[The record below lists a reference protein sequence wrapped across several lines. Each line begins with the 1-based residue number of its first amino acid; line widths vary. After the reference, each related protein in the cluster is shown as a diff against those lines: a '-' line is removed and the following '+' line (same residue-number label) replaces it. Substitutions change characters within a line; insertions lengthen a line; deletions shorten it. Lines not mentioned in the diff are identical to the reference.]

1 MSPNTLVAGSFRDPA
16 GQVHKWRNRVFRTV
30 LGPGAAAFDAVRA
43 TGFLD
48 RLVAEGRLVPF
59 THVVDKDILQEFPDA
74 TCVLEHPRL
83 EAISYP
89 YEWSFRQLKAAA
101 LLFLDIALDALGADL
116 VLSDATAYN
125 VQFVGPRPIFID
137 HLSFR
142 PYRMGEY
149 WAAHQQFCEQFLN
162 PLLLRSQLGIPHNAW
177 FRGSLEGI
185 PSEYLARI
193 LPHRA
198 RLSFRMNVHVFL
210 PAYFQ
215 KGTQRDALGPATAAR
230 TKGLSRSGF
239 EGLLKQLRRWIAAL
253 KPADTNPSLWG
264 DYAEANSYADAET
277 RAKGEVVRSFVATRK
292 PALMLD
298 LGCNSGYYSEIA
310 IEAGAGTVLG
320 FDFDQTSLDKAFQRA
335 IDRDLQFVPLFLDA
349 ANPSPS
355 QGWAESEREG
365 FSKRMLGDSVIALAF
380 IHHLAIGKNIPLQ
393 QAVSWIVERAR
404 SGLIEFVPKS
414 DPTVQAMLKHREDI
428 FPDYTPEAFS
438 ACLSRCAR
446 IVASK
451 TVSGTGRTIYEFV
464 RED

>member
-1 MSPNTLVAGSFRDPA
+1 MSPDTLVAGSFRDPS
-16 GQVHKWRNRVFRTV
+16 GQVHKWQNRVFRTV

-48 RLVAEGRLVPF
+48 RLVSEGRLVPF
-59 THVVDKDILQEFPDA
+59 TQVVDEAILQEFPEA
-74 TCVLEHPRL
+74 TYVLEHPRL
-83 EAISYP
+83 EVISHP

-101 LLFLDIALDALGADL
+101 LHHLEIAIDALGQDL
-116 VLSDATAYN
+116 FLSDATAYN
-125 VQFVGPRPIFID
+125 VQFVGSRPVFID

-142 PYRMGEY
+142 PYRTGEF

-193 LPHRA
+193 LPHRS

-210 PAYFQ
+210 PAHFQ
-215 KGTQRDALGPATAAR
+215 KGTQRDALGQATSPR
-230 TKGLSRSGF
+230 SKGLSRSGL
-239 EGLLKQLRRWIAAL
+239 EGLLKQLQRWIASL

-277 RAKGEVVRSFVATRK
+277 KAKVEVVRKFVASRC
-292 PALMLD
+292 PALLLD
-298 LGCNSGYYSEIA
+298 LGCNSGYYSEIVL
-310 IEAGAGTVLG
+310 EAGARTVVG

-335 IDRDLQFVPLFLDA
+335 SDRSLQFLPLFLDA

-355 QGWAESEREG
+355 QGWSESERDG
-365 FSKRMLGDSVIALAF
+365 FSKRMRGDCVIALAF
-380 IHHLAIGKNIPLQ
+380 IHHLAIGKNVPLQ
-393 QAVSWIVERAR
+393 QAVSWIVERAK

-414 DPTVQAMLKHREDI
+414 DPTVIAMLKHREDI
-428 FPDYTPEAFS
+428 FPDYTPEAFH
-438 ACLSRCAR
+438 ACLSKCAR
-446 IVASK
+446 IVAA
-451 TVSGTGRTIYEFV
+451 TEVSGTGRTIYEYV
-464 RED
+464 REA